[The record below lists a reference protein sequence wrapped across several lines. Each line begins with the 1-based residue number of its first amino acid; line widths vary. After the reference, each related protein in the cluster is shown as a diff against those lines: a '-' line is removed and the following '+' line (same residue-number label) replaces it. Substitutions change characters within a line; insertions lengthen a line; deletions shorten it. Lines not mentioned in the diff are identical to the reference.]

1 MMLAEKEITTYACFI
16 VFYRNPILYL
26 VSHALFYQKNL
37 KSRQCDRTY
46 LFRPADD
53 LWDFSKADP
62 AGMTAALAQ
71 PGFSRLLC
79 ALFLALLALTC
90 LLFLIN
96 ACRILSAIKAHPR
109 QACTLIVLGCK
120 VYGTKASLM
129 LEERMDAAIAYL
141 RANPDSKCIV
151 SGGKGDDEGISEAA
165 CMQQYLICHGIPKS
179 RIFMED
185 RSRTT
190 QENLLFSSAII
201 KKQGL
206 DPHLAL
212 VSNEFHLYR
221 SLCIAKK
228 LGFSAYGI
236 PAKTAWWLF
245 PTYFTR
251 EILAIV
257 NEDLGLL
264 RPKSP

>member
-1 MMLAEKEITTYACFI
+1 MHVLLFFI
-16 VFYRNPILYL
+16 GILFCIWFLMPFFTKRILNPGNVTGLIFSVLLMIYGI
-26 VSHALFYQKNL
+26 FP
-37 KSRQCDRTY
+37 RQIRQ
-46 LFRPADD
+46 
-53 LWDFSKADP
+53 
-62 AGMTAALAQ
+62 GMTAALAQ

-109 QACTLIVLGCK
+109 QSCTLIVLGCK

-151 SGGKGDDEGISEAA
+151 SGGKGEDEGISEAA

-221 SLCIAKK
+221 SLCIAKR

-257 NEDLGLL
+257 NADLGLL

>member
-1 MMLAEKEITTYACFI
+1 MHLLLFFI
-16 VFYRNPILYL
+16 GTLFCIWFLMPFFTKRILNPGNMTGLIFSILLMIYGI
-26 VSHALFYQKNL
+26 FP
-37 KSRQCDRTY
+37 RQIRQGIAT
-46 LFRPADD
+46 
-53 LWDFSKADP
+53 
-62 AGMTAALAQ
+62 ALAQ
-71 PGFSRLLC
+71 PGILRLLC
-79 ALFLALLALTC
+79 ILILALLALAC
-90 LLFLIN
+90 LLVLIN
-96 ACRILSAIKAHPR
+96 ACRILSAIKAHSQQP
-109 QACTLIVLGCK
+109 CTLIVLGCK

-129 LEERMDAAIAYL
+129 LEERLDAAIAYL
-141 RANPDSKCIV
+141 RATPDSKCIV

-165 CMQQYLICHGIPKS
+165 CMQQYLIGHGIPES

-185 RSRTT
+185 QSRTT
-190 QENLLFSSAII
+190 QENLLFSSVII

-228 LGFSAYGI
+228 LGFTAYGI

-245 PTYFTR
+245 PTYFVR
-251 EILAIV
+251 ETLAIV

>member
-1 MMLAEKEITTYACFI
+1 MPFLLFFI
-16 VFYRNPILYL
+16 GILFCIWFLMPFFTKRILNPGNVTGLIFSVLLILYGI
-26 VSHALFYQKNL
+26 FP
-37 KSRQCDRTY
+37 RQIRQGIA
-46 LFRPADD
+46 R
-53 LWDFSKADP
+53 
-62 AGMTAALAQ
+62 ALAQ
-71 PGFSRLLC
+71 PGILRLLC
-79 ALFLALLALTC
+79 ILILALLALAC
-90 LLFLIN
+90 LLVLIN
-96 ACRILSAIKAHPR
+96 ACRILSAIKAHP
-109 QACTLIVLGCK
+109 QQPCTVIVLGCK

-129 LEERMDAAIAYL
+129 LEERLDAAIAYL
-141 RANPDSKCIV
+141 RMNPDSKCIV

-165 CMQQYLICHGIPKS
+165 CMQQYLISHGIPQS

-185 RSRTT
+185 QSRTT

-228 LGFSAYGI
+228 LGFTACGI
-236 PAKTAWWLF
+236 PARTAWWLF
-245 PTYFTR
+245 PTYFVR

>member
-1 MMLAEKEITTYACFI
+1 MHVLLFFI
-16 VFYRNPILYL
+16 GILFCIWFLMPFFTKRILNPGNVTGLI
-26 VSHALFYQKNL
+26 
-37 KSRQCDRTY
+37 
-46 LFRPADD
+46 
-53 LWDFSKADP
+53 FSVLLTIYGIFPKADP
-62 AGMTAALAQ
+62 AGHDRGARAARIFSPALR
-71 PGFSRLLC
+71 PFSRPACSYLPSVSYQ
-79 ALFLALLALTC
+79 
-90 LLFLIN
+90 

-201 KKQGL
+201 KKQGSIHISPL
-206 DPHLAL
+206 SQMNFIFTAVSAL
-212 VSNEFHLYR
+212 PKNS
-221 SLCIAKK
+221 A
-228 LGFSAYGI
+228 FSAYGI

>member
-1 MMLAEKEITTYACFI
+1 MLFFLSGVFFCILFLLPFFTKRIVNPGNMTGLFLSFLLMLYGLSGKKFWATYLS
-16 VFYRNPILYL
+16 FYR
-26 VSHALFYQKNL
+26 
-37 KSRQCDRTY
+37 R
-46 LFRPADD
+46 
-53 LWDFSKADP
+53 
-62 AGMTAALAQ
+62 G
-71 PGFSRLLC
+71 GLC
-79 ALFLALLALTC
+79 TFLCLFLGACLLLLAC
-90 LLFLIN
+90 IFICN
-96 ACRILSAIKAHPR
+96 ALRILSGCLRRPVAGA
-109 QACTLIVLGCK
+109 TVIVLGCK

-129 LEERMDAAIAYL
+129 LEERLDAAIAYL

-201 KKQGL
+201 KKQGF

-228 LGFSAYGI
+228 LGFFAYGI

-245 PTYFTR
+245 PTYFVR

>member
-1 MMLAEKEITTYACFI
+1 
-16 VFYRNPILYL
+16 
-26 VSHALFYQKNL
+26 
-37 KSRQCDRTY
+37 
-46 LFRPADD
+46 
-53 LWDFSKADP
+53 
-62 AGMTAALAQ
+62 
-71 PGFSRLLC
+71 
-79 ALFLALLALTC
+79 
-90 LLFLIN
+90 
-96 ACRILSAIKAHPR
+96 
-109 QACTLIVLGCK
+109 
-120 VYGTKASLM
+120 
-129 LEERMDAAIAYL
+129 
-141 RANPDSKCIV
+141 
-151 SGGKGDDEGISEAA
+151 
-165 CMQQYLICHGIPKS
+165 
-179 RIFMED
+179 MED
-185 RSRTT
+185 RSRST
-190 QENLLFSSAII
+190 QENLLFASAII

>member
-1 MMLAEKEITTYACFI
+1 MLFLLSGFCLCILFLLPFFTRRILNPGNVTGICLSI
-16 VFYRNPILYL
+16 LLIIYRI
-26 VSHALFYQKNL
+26 F
-37 KSRQCDRTY
+37 SRQIRQGI
-46 LFRPADD
+46 RAV
-53 LWDFSKADP
+53 
-62 AGMTAALAQ
+62 LAQ
-71 PGFSRLLC
+71 PGFPRLLC
-79 ALFLALLALTC
+79 ALFLALLVLAC

-109 QACTLIVLGCK
+109 QSCTLIVLGCR

-129 LEERMDAAIAYL
+129 LEERLDAAIAYL

-165 CMQQYLICHGIPKS
+165 CMQQYLLCHGIPKS

-236 PAKTAWWLF
+236 PAKTVWWLF
-245 PTYFTR
+245 PTYFVR

-257 NEDLGLL
+257 NEDLELL

>member
-53 LWDFSKADP
+53 LRDFSKADP
-62 AGMTAALAQ
+62 AGHDRGARAARIFSPALR
-71 PGFSRLLC
+71 PFSRPACSYLPSVSYQ
-79 ALFLALLALTC
+79 
-90 LLFLIN
+90 
-96 ACRILSAIKAHPR
+96 CRILSAIKAHPR

-120 VYGTKASLM
+120 VYGTKASLL